1 LGFSRNKNLRFAP
14 THLSIRT
21 QSFLSNYL
29 LERFPNEIVTV
40 MWRLNL

>member
-1 LGFSRNKNLRFAP
+1 LGFSRNKNLRFA
-14 THLSIRT
+14 